1 MIWNLILDFFFI
13 NSLRECFLMV
23 SIIWIVELSLVLLI
37 EDEVIMNMECELV
50 IIFFD
55 FVFLVRDWDIEWG
68 GGF

>member
-1 MIWNLILDFFFI
+1 
-13 NSLRECFLMV
+13 MV
-23 SIIWIVELSLVLLI
+23 SILWIVELSLVVFI

-55 FVFLVRDWDIEWG
+55 FVFLVRDWDIKWG